1 MHSIPVCGVEDE
13 SEFLGFIARDALPK
27 GATIAPR
34 KKAYGVN
41 VDPAT
46 LNLLIG
52 ASKEILVAV
61 IGVLGSAWVAT
72 ISARSKRNEQA
83 QSQPP
88 AAPAARAVPAVEIDT
103 VNETYI
109 FVDDESLAAR
119 MKEVLPENVS
129 HILNIRLTQ
138 SAPTEGR

>member
-13 SEFLGFIARDALPK
+13 SEFLSYIARDALPK
-27 GATIAPR
+27 GTSIAPR

-46 LNLLIG
+46 LTLLIG
-52 ASKEILVAV
+52 ASKELLVAV

-83 QSQPP
+83 QSQP
-88 AAPAARAVPAVEIDT
+88 AATPARAVPAVEIDT
-103 VNETYI
+103 VNETYVFI
-109 FVDDESLAAR
+109 ADESLAMR
-119 MKEVLPENVS
+119 MKEVLPENV
-129 HILNIRLTQ
+129 
-138 SAPTEGR
+138 